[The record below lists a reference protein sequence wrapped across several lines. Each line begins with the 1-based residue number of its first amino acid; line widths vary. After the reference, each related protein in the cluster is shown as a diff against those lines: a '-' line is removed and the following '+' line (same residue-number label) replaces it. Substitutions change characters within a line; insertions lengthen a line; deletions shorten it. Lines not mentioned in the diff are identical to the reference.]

1 MIFIYLS
8 SGRKVTAGRILP
20 FSFLKTKTF
29 VLGIKQLIKK
39 CKKQDIKAQ
48 EQLYRLYAHKLFPVC
63 LKYSASYQQAED
75 NLQDAFL
82 MIFKKIPQYQY
93 KGSFEGWMK
102 RVVIN
107 TALQKFRKQTVF
119 EIINDDHLKEP
130 EIEID
135 EDTVSVDYLLGI
147 IQQLPDR
154 YRQVFNLYVL
164 DGFSHKEIAE
174 IMNISTGTSKSNL
187 ARARV
192 ILKEKIEKGLNKSSA
207 RSI

>member
-1 MIFIYLS
+1 L
-8 SGRKVTAGRILP
+8 RIR
-20 FSFLKTKTF
+20 
-29 VLGIKQLIKK
+29 QLIQK

-48 EQLYRLYAHKLFPVC
+48 EQLYRLFAHKLFPVC
-63 LKYSASYQQAED
+63 LKYSSSYQQAED

-82 MIFKKIPQYQY
+82 MIFDKIPQYKN

-102 RVVIN
+102 RIAIN
-107 TALQKFRKQTVF
+107 VALQKYRKQTVF
-119 EIINDDHLKEP
+119 EIIKEDHLKEP

-135 EDTVSVDYLLGI
+135 EDAVSVDFLLEI
-147 IQQLPDR
+147 IQQLPVR

-192 ILKEKIEKGLNKSSA
+192 ILKEKIENGLNKSTA
-207 RSI
+207 RSM